1 MDMSSDRLI
10 FPTPGV
16 MVRPNDEDNGLVP
29 IRWAMA
35 TGEGNLK
42 VKTASG
48 KVEAISADHLTQSHS
63 NDRIVFESDGDRNFI
78 REIQE
83 SDGTWLSKYKVALPV
98 EVLERR
104 VLDGKGNMAES
115 IKAYAL
121 DDSPYVIGVVY
132 QTSTG
137 NWLRQHQD
145 WTLLSPDDETF
156 SKENIQILDIDPEQ
170 AREFI
175 ELYDKNYVTV
185 SDAEKYESAES
196 DEE

>member
-1 MDMSSDRLI
+1 MSSDRLI

-16 MVRPNDEDNGLVP
+16 MVRPKSEDNALVP

-35 TGEGNLK
+35 TAEGNLK

-48 KVEAISADHLTQSHS
+48 KVEVFSADTLTQSHS

-83 SDGTWLSKYKVALPV
+83 SDGTWLSQYKVALPV

-104 VLDGKGNMAES
+104 VLEGKGNMAES

-132 QTSTG
+132 QTESG
-137 NWLRQHQD
+137 NWLRQSQD

-156 SKENIQILDIDPEQ
+156 SKENVFILDIDPQ
-170 AREFI
+170 KAAEFI

-196 DEE
+196 DEG